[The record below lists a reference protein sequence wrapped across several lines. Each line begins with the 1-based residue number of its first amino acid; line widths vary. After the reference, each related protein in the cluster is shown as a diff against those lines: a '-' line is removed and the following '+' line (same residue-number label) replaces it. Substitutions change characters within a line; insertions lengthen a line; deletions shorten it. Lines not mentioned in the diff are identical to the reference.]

1 MRMRPRNVTQVMMLA
16 VSVALLWA
24 APSAVVHRPPQG
36 RVMAASGTVYFVA
49 TTGSDSNLGTEG
61 LPWRTI
67 QKAADTLVAGDT
79 VYIKAGTYPERVVP
93 QHSGTAGNPIV
104 YAAYPGHTVTL
115 DGATVVVPQWS
126 GLFDISEKHHIRLS
140 GLRILNAGPNVEVAG
155 ILVDGSSHVIVE
167 HNHVSNTSSSG
178 IGVWDSYDVII
189 DSNEVERACYNG
201 SNESISVGGTDT
213 FEVRHN
219 HVHHSRKEGICPKD
233 GSSNGKVFGNEVHH
247 TEAVGIY
254 IDAWDKHTHH
264 IEVYDNV
271 VHDVAANGFSV
282 ASEQGGL
289 LENVGVY
296 NNIAYNNKW
305 VGLHLFE
312 CCAAEHPVRNVRIV
326 NNTFYRNG
334 WEPWGGGI
342 LLENPQAEDVV
353 IRNNICSQNLSF
365 QIAVDARVPLE
376 RYAVDHNLI
385 DGYRGGEDGEIYGDD
400 YVQGD
405 PLFVDAA
412 SADFH
417 LRSNSPAIDRGSPL
431 AAPATDFDGQS
442 RPYGAGY
449 DIGAD
454 EHVAFAGI
462 VYLPV
467 IVKSRSASRAPIGP
481 HRAAL
486 PKESIGTGR
495 AGRVE

>member
-1 MRMRPRNVTQVMMLA
+1 MMLA
-16 VSVALLWA
+16 LSVALMWGV
-24 APSAVVHRPPQG
+24 SAVADGG
-36 RVMAASGTVYFVA
+36 RRSGVLAASGMVYFVA
-49 TTGSDSNLGTEG
+49 PTGNDSNPGTEG

-67 QKAADTLVAGDT
+67 QKAAHTLVAGDT
-79 VYIKAGTYPERVVP
+79 VYIKAGTYPERVEP
-93 QHSGTAGNPIV
+93 QHSGTADNHIV
-104 YAAYPGHTVTL
+104 YAAYPGHTVTI
-115 DGATVVVPQWS
+115 DGTSVVVPQWS
-126 GLFDISEKHHIRLS
+126 GLFDITEKQYIRVS
-140 GLRILNAGPNVEVAG
+140 GLRIRNAGPNVEVAG
-155 ILVDGSSHVIVE
+155 ILVDGSSHIIVE
-167 HNHVSNTSSSG
+167 HNHVYNTSSSG

-189 DSNEVERACYNG
+189 DNNEVERACYNG

-233 GSSNGKVFGNEVHH
+233 GSSNGRVFANDVHH

-254 IDAWDKHTHH
+254 IDAWDKHTHD
-264 IEVYDNV
+264 IEVYNNV

-289 LENVGVY
+289 LENVRIY

-312 CCAAEHPVRNVRIV
+312 CCAAQHPVRNVQIV

-334 WEPWGGGI
+334 WEQWGGGI

-353 IRNNICSQNLSF
+353 IRNNISSQNLSF
-365 QIAVDARVPLE
+365 QIAVDARVSGE
-376 RYAVDHNLI
+376 SHAVDHNLI
-385 DGYRGGEDGEIYGDD
+385 DGYRGGEEEGETFGDA
-400 YVQGD
+400 YVEGD

-412 SADFH
+412 GADFH
-417 LRSNSPAIDRGSPL
+417 LREDSPAIDRGSPV

-442 RPYGAGY
+442 RPHGAAY

-454 EHVAFAGI
+454 EHMAFAGI

-467 IVKSRSASRAPIGP
+467 IVKSHCA
-481 HRAAL
+481 
-486 PKESIGTGR
+486 
-495 AGRVE
+495 